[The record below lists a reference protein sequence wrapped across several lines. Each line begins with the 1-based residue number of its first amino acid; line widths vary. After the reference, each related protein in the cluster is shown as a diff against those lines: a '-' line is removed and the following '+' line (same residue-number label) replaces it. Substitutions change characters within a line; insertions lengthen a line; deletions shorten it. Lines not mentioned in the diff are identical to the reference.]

1 MLPRPTRQITHRSHI
16 NPTCRASRP
25 PAGHQTTLW
34 SRRTSKVRNF
44 RGATGIASIQVMSS
58 VVLALLALLAVSQIH
73 GRQEVHRLV
82 SSWQRSRTSIFE
94 TDFPDAYYAARSRAS
109 QSYSFAGM
117 TMQRTFPTMRPDL
130 IRILDNSGTVR
141 ILLPDP
147 SNQTLM
153 EMVAASRQYGETARD
168 MSNQVRQ
175 SIDTAK
181 SLRSTSGRAPEV
193 KVSSLLPRI
202 GLNVIDG
209 SLPDAL
215 LMVQLYQVHPE
226 GEPGPIF
233 VLTPSDREWFI
244 HFCNEFEQL
253 WNSGTVC

>member
-1 MLPRPTRQITHRSHI
+1 MDIRQGETIDLWLLVA
-16 NPTCRASRP
+16 ASLIF
-25 PAGHQTTLW
+25 TVL
-34 SRRTSKVRNF
+34 
-44 RGATGIASIQVMSS
+44 GAAGIASIQVLSS
-58 VVLALLALLAVSQIH
+58 VVLALLALLAISQIR
-73 GRQEVHRLV
+73 GRQEVRGLV
-82 SSWQRSRTSIFE
+82 ASWQRSRTSIFE
-94 TDFPDAYYAARSRAS
+94 ADFPDAYYAARSRAA

-147 SNQTLM
+147 SNHALM
-153 EMVAASRQYGETARD
+153 EMVAASRRYGETASD

-181 SLRSTSGRAPEV
+181 RLRGTTGRGPEV
-193 KVSSLLPRI
+193 KVISLLPRV

-209 SLPDAL
+209 GLPDAL
-215 LMVQLYQVHPE
+215 LMVQLYQVYPE

-233 VLTPSDREWFI
+233 VLTPSDREWFT